1 MLISHKY
8 RFIFIKTVKT
18 AGTSIEVDLSRVMDD
33 DDVVTPIKPPVA
45 GHVARNHAHGGSRLY
60 NHMSARELRAAI
72 GRETFDGY
80 FKFCVEREPVD
91 KCISHYSMLKKSD
104 FRRIEGLT
112 WEAYLRRGLFP
123 RDHAKYTTLW
133 GRLMVDRILRY
144 ETLDADLA
152 VLASELGFPFA
163 GLQTT
168 AKAGLRDR
176 VDVSAADRRRI
187 YRAFW
192 RSLRHTGYRLEAA

>member
-18 AGTSIEVDLSRVMDD
+18 AGTSIEVDLSQVMDD
-33 DDVVTPIKPPVA
+33 GDVVTPIRPPVE
-45 GHVARNHAHGGSRLY
+45 GHVARNHDRGGTSLY
-60 NHMSARELRAAI
+60 NHMTAREVRAAI
-72 GRETFDGY
+72 GRKTFDDY

-91 KCISHYSMLKKSD
+91 KCISHYSMFKKSD

-112 WEAYLRRGLFP
+112 WETYLRKGLFP
-123 RDHAKYTTLW
+123 RDHPKYTTRW
-133 GRLMVDRILRY
+133 GRLMVDRILKY

-152 VLASELGFPFA
+152 AVAAELGFPFA
-163 GLQTT
+163 GLKTT

-176 VDVSAADRRRI
+176 VDISVADRRRI

-192 RSLRHTGYRLEAA
+192 RSLRHTGYRLDAA